1 MSKYVISNSV
11 IKRLPRY
18 YRFLGELK
26 ALGMQKISSRELSE
40 RMGLTASQIR
50 QDLNCF
56 GGFGQQGY
64 GYNIEILQAE
74 IASILGIDI
83 PKSAILIGMGNLGR
97 AVTMHINFES
107 KGFHLVGLFDCKE
120 SLLGQVV
127 KNLPIRSIMS
137 LDEFCRENR
146 PEVAILCIPKTS
158 ANDIAKQLVKLGVK
172 AFWNF
177 SHFDISMNY
186 PDVIVENVHFSDS
199 LMRLSYR
206 INSNNNSEV

>member
-1 MSKYVISNSV
+1 MAGVISESV

-18 YRFLGELK
+18 YRFLGDLK
-26 ALGMQKISSRELSE
+26 AQGVDRISSKELST

-64 GYNIEILQAE
+64 GYNVQLLHGEISA
-74 IASILGIDI
+74 ILGLDV
-83 PKSAILIGMGNLGR
+83 PKTAILIGMGNLGK
-97 AVTMHINFES
+97 AVTMHMNFDN
-107 KGFHLVGLFDCKE
+107 KGFRIIGLFDAKP
-120 SLLGQVV
+120 SLVGQVV
-127 KNLPIRSIMS
+127 RNLPVRNAED

-146 PEVAILCIPKTS
+146 PEVAILCIPKES
-158 ANDIAKQLVKLGVK
+158 AKEISKQLINLGVK

-177 SHFDISMNY
+177 SHYDLMLENQ
-186 PDVIVENVHFSDS
+186 DVIVENVHLSES

-206 INSNNNSEV
+206 MKNET